1 MFVAEDRAPR
11 GQKGAGRV
19 MRWLIGVLIVLV
31 LAPRAFAD
39 DLDAMLGP
47 PVNPNWF
54 SPPAV
59 GANWNGFYLGGS
71 FGYSDAGADFS
82 NATQSP
88 IAYALR
94 ETTLENEFSPS
105 NWQVLGSAQHGAAD
119 FGGFFGYNY
128 QIEHLVLGLE
138 ANYQQASLSVL
149 SPNTPISRLTP
160 ADSQGDSYLINITGS
175 GSVTDLNFGTVRAR
189 AGWTVGPFLPY
200 AFGGFALGHG
210 DVNVLATVSGE
221 QNPPSGGGVCSSL
234 SVPPCTPFAFTTA
247 AGKNGEWLYGF
258 TLGAGLDVAVTKNF
272 FLRAE
277 YEYVQF
283 APVSS
288 VLVDINSVRVG
299 AAFKF

>member
-1 MFVAEDRAPR
+1 
-11 GQKGAGRV
+11 

-39 DLDAMLGP
+39 DLDALFSPPPLGS
-47 PVNPNWF
+47 NWS

-82 NATQSP
+82 KATQSP
-88 IAYALR
+88 IAYSLR
-94 ETTLENEFSPS
+94 QTTLQDEFAPS
-105 NWQVLGSAQHGAAD
+105 DWPVLGSAQHGAAD
-119 FGGFFGYNY
+119 FGGFFGYNR

-138 ANYQQASLSVL
+138 ANYQQASLSIL
-149 SPNTPISRLTP
+149 APNAPISRLTP
-160 ADSQGDSYLINITGS
+160 ADSQGDSYLINITG
-175 GSVTDLNFGTVRAR
+175 GGAVTNLNFGTVRAR

-210 DVNVLATVSGE
+210 NVNITETTSGE
-221 QNPPSGGGVCSSL
+221 QNPPPGGGACL
-234 SVPPCTPFAFTTA
+234 SINVPPCTPFSFTGT

-283 APVSS
+283 APVAS
-288 VLVDINSVRVG
+288 VLVDINSVRLG
-299 AAFKF
+299 AGFKF